1 MQMYR
6 NDSIM
11 NCTRFIHLCL
21 ISLYLLLAACSSSD
35 SSAPLTSEAG
45 YIEIEPISF
54 SLQQQ
59 GLDTYN
65 DTSST
70 ARILYSFHPA
80 NQDPAGKPLFV
91 FLNGGPGCATTTNL
105 FSMNTAPYTLDKL
118 RTNGNPYAANPYS
131 WTALGNLLYIDAPN
145 TGFSYNVVSGASD
158 LNVRF
163 SEFNSK
169 NFNPF
174 IDSANVIRAL
184 LRFLDTH
191 PAIRA
196 NQVVLVGES
205 YSGTRVSTMLNL
217 LLFYRKYGTG
227 EKIYKDTALVA
238 EIERHLARV
247 FPAEAATGSL
257 TPATVA
263 RQFGRQILI
272 QPEISGPYQ
281 AEADGDLFEQKG
293 SVIDQLAA
301 VTGKVYT
308 RCDPADTTCGK
319 EMNALTFVE
328 KSAGRDRYNMT
339 MQVGWT
345 DELEAFAMQGLLD
358 VDILSRLFGYDV
370 RNISML
376 RPEARKDAYRY
387 VVNKNEDPD
396 GWGLSAG
403 SLSQKLLLERD
414 SLARMNA
421 LLGSSGGNSLE
432 NIFGSLPVYDGYL
445 SGTNLAVFVAF
456 ISNSAIYARYPISPD
471 ESPIFGQMF
480 LENAPLIKTFLT
492 DAEYDLVIY
501 SPGYPEALKK
511 YTGIVKSVDVKRGKE
526 LRQATGSFRINY
538 QTGSLGSIDTPLY
551 VDIFYPYY
559 SDSGHSISSAQP
571 DKLLSDVAG
580 WLKSTTR

>member
-1 MQMYR
+1 MQF
-6 NDSIM
+6 S
-11 NCTRFIHLCL
+11 RFIHLCL
-21 ISLYLLLAACSSSD
+21 ISLFLLLAACSGND
-35 SSAPLTSEAG
+35 SSVALKSEAG

-59 GLDTYN
+59 GLDTYT

-80 NQDPAGKPLFV
+80 NQDPVSKPLFV

-118 RTNGNPYAANPYS
+118 RTNGNLYAANPYS

-145 TGFSYNVVSGASD
+145 TGFSYNVISGASD

-174 IDSANVIRAL
+174 IDSANVIRVL
-184 LRFLDTH
+184 LRFLDAH

-217 LLFYRKYGTG
+217 LLFYTKYGTG
-227 EKIYKDTALVA
+227 EKIYKDAALAA
-238 EIERHLARV
+238 EIGRHLARV
-247 FPAEAATGSL
+247 FPAEAAAGSL
-257 TPATVA
+257 NPATVA

-281 AEADGDLFEQKG
+281 AEADGDLFEQSG
-293 SVIDQLAA
+293 SVIDQLAVA
-301 VTGKVYT
+301 TGKVYT
-308 RCDPADTTCGK
+308 RCDPTDTTCSR

-370 RNISML
+370 RSISLL

-396 GWGLSAG
+396 GWGLPAG

-414 SLARMNA
+414 SLVRMNA
-421 LLGSSGGNSLE
+421 LLGSSGSNSME
-432 NIFGSLPVYDGYL
+432 KVFGSLPVYDGYL
-445 SGTNLAVFVAF
+445 SGTNLAVF
-456 ISNSAIYARYPISPD
+456 ISFMSNRAIYARYPVSPD
-471 ESPIFGQMF
+471 DSPLFGQLF
-480 LENAPLIKTFLT
+480 LENATLVKTLLT

-511 YTGIVKSVDVKRGKE
+511 YTGIVKSLDVKRGKE
-526 LRQATGSFRINY
+526 LQQENGSFRINY
-538 QTGSLGSIDTPLY
+538 QPGSLGSISTPAY

-559 SDSGHSISSAQP
+559 RNSGHSISSAQP
-571 DKLLSDVAG
+571 DKLLADVAG
-580 WLKSTTR
+580 WLK

>member
-1 MQMYR
+1 MQP
-6 NDSIM
+6 S
-11 NCTRFIHLCL
+11 RFIRLCL
-21 ISLYLLLAACSSSD
+21 IFLFLLLAACSSGD
-35 SSAPLTSEAG
+35 TPAPLTSEAG

-59 GLDTYN
+59 GLDTYI

-80 NQDPAGKPLFV
+80 KQDPTSKPLFV
-91 FLNGGPGCATTTNL
+91 FLNGGPGCATSSNL

-118 RTNGNPYAANPYS
+118 RTSGDPYAANPYS

-145 TGFSYNVVSGASD
+145 TGFSYNVVSGASE

-174 IDSANVIRAL
+174 IDSANVIRVL

-191 PAIRA
+191 PSIRA

-217 LLFYRKYGTG
+217 LLFYSNYGTG

-238 EIERHLARV
+238 EIGRHLAKV
-247 FPAEAATGSL
+247 FPAEAAAGSL
-257 TPATVA
+257 NSSTVA

-281 AEADGDLFEQKG
+281 AVTDGDLFEQQG
-293 SVIDQLAA
+293 SVIDQLAVA
-301 VTGKVYT
+301 TGKVYT
-308 RCDPADTTCGK
+308 RCDPTDTTCSK
-319 EMNALTFVE
+319 ETNALTFVD

-370 RNISML
+370 RSISML

-396 GWGLSAG
+396 GWGLPTG

-414 SLARMNA
+414 SVNRMNA
-421 LLGSSGGNSLE
+421 LLGSSGNNSLE
-432 NIFGSLPVYDGYL
+432 KVFGSLPAYDGYL
-445 SGTNLAVFVAF
+445 SGTNLAVFVSF
-456 ISNSAIYARYPISPD
+456 MSNRAIYARYPVSPD
-471 ESPIFGQMF
+471 DSPLFGQLF
-480 LENAPLIKTFLT
+480 LENVTLVKTMLT

-511 YTGIVKSVDVKRGKE
+511 YTRIVKGIDVKRGKE
-526 LRQATGSFRINY
+526 LQQATGSFRINY
-538 QTGSLGSIDTPLY
+538 QPGSLGSIGTPAY
-551 VDIFYPYY
+551 VDLFYPYY
-559 SDSGHSISSAQP
+559 RDSGHSISSAQP
-571 DKLLSDVAG
+571 DKLLADVAG
-580 WLKSTTR
+580 WLK